1 MKTGQILCSGPAM
14 EDAINFGCFRGFNQ
28 ERNSLEFPPAL
39 IDNTNLPI
47 IMESQCFIKGER
59 INGWL
64 MDISLNDF
72 ISYDF
77 QIFIIVFFLY
87 KEDEF
92 YDESGVYKASYCEL
106 VGE

>member
-1 MKTGQILCSGPAM
+1 
-14 EDAINFGCFRGFNQ
+14 
-28 ERNSLEFPPAL
+28 
-39 IDNTNLPI
+39 
-47 IMESQCFIKGER
+47 
-59 INGWL
+59 

-106 VGE
+106 VGEWKMLWSSSGFM